1 MKSFSTRA
9 KSQANPTARALLEL
23 MDRKKTNLSIAADVI
38 TKRELLDMAD
48 VLGPYICVLKVL
60 ESQCYLSHFQILL
73 IKTHYLALCRLI
85 LISLLTLT
93 NLLF

>member
-1 MKSFSTRA
+1 MKSYSTRA

-60 ESQCYLSHFQILL
+60 YCHASHFHILL
-73 IKTHYLALCRLI
+73 IKTH
-85 LISLLTLT
+85 
-93 NLLF
+93 